1 MQALYNLLWSCQT
14 DFGTDFSCGQIGSN
28 QGHPLMDCPCQEEL
42 QVLKMLTVK
51 PEQPQVLHA
60 FA

>member
-1 MQALYNLLWSCQT
+1 
-14 DFGTDFSCGQIGSN
+14 
-28 QGHPLMDCPCQEEL
+28 MDCPCQEEL
-42 QVLKMLTVK
+42 QVLKMLTMK